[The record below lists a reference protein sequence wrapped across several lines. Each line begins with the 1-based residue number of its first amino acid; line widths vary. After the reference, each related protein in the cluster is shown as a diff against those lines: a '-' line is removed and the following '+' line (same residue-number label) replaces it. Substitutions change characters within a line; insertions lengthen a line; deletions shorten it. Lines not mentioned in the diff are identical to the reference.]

1 MDLQEIKE
9 IFKIDLKAKNRKHY
23 VLFLRNLY
31 FNQQHNIF
39 QRTIFNIAHELD
51 MNRESLY
58 NSLFKTKFYEE
69 DQNYQMIK
77 KAFETKDFKMYSDA
91 CYIIKNKTYPPVPTE
106 FKPKRNKLFKK
117 AEKMPEVRWH
127 YLRIIEALRKD
138 NRHNLWD
145 KPMKE
150 FTINDYKIL
159 QSL

>member
-1 MDLQEIKE
+1 MTLTEIKE
-9 IFKIDLKAKNRKHY
+9 IFNIDLKAKNRKHH

-31 FNQQHNIF
+31 FNQQL
-39 QRTIFNIAHELD
+39 E

-106 FKPKRNKLFKK
+106 FKPKRNKPFKK

-127 YLRIIEALRKD
+127 YLRIIETLRKD
-138 NRHNLWD
+138 NKNSLWE

-150 FTINDYKIL
+150 FTINVNL
-159 QSL
+159 